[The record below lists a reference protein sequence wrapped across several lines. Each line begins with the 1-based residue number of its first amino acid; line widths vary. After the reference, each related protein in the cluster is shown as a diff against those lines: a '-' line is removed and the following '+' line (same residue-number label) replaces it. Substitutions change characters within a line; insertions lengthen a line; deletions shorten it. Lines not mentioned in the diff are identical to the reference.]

1 MTNYFVANFPLLCIC
16 ISMFFMIVNN
26 YKNNKKFSLNVI
38 MILLL
43 CLVLSVTVQF
53 ELYGRIGTDKIVLA
67 TIMSYLGYVIRPVIL
82 YYFIRMSDKEKLL
95 PTWVFIALLSIN
107 TVMYF
112 PSLFINTIG
121 MKFAFYYTVDEINN
135 TLVFNR
141 GYVNF
146 TSHIVSALLLL
157 YVIIVS
163 FKLMSSNHKSD
174 GLVILTCSL
183 FVIVAVVLESI
194 SITNG
199 VNLLNITAAVSC
211 VFYYLFIYRDRN
223 RRDALTNLFNRK
235 TYYEDLSNVGSRVV
249 GVIQI
254 DMNGLKFINDTQG
267 HEEGDKAIKAI
278 AKAIVTSIKKDMAA
292 YRMGGDEFLIFSTRS
307 SKESLVNVLEDI
319 KTKIEECGYY
329 CSFGLAYKENK
340 EDYESLAKLAEE
352 AMYFDKAEFYKKHHE
367 IERRK

>member
-107 TVMYF
+107 AVMYF

-163 FKLMSSNHKSD
+163 FKLMSSNHKRD

-199 VNLLNITAAVSC
+199 VHLLNITAAVSC
-211 VFYYLFIYRDRN
+211 VF
-223 RRDALTNLFNRK
+223 
-235 TYYEDLSNVGSRVV
+235 
-249 GVIQI
+249 
-254 DMNGLKFINDTQG
+254 
-267 HEEGDKAIKAI
+267 
-278 AKAIVTSIKKDMAA
+278 
-292 YRMGGDEFLIFSTRS
+292 
-307 SKESLVNVLEDI
+307 
-319 KTKIEECGYY
+319 
-329 CSFGLAYKENK
+329 
-340 EDYESLAKLAEE
+340 
-352 AMYFDKAEFYKKHHE
+352 
-367 IERRK
+367 

>member
-1 MTNYFVANFPLLCIC
+1 
-16 ISMFFMIVNN
+16 
-26 YKNNKKFSLNVI
+26 
-38 MILLL
+38 
-43 CLVLSVTVQF
+43 
-53 ELYGRIGTDKIVLA
+53 
-67 TIMSYLGYVIRPVIL
+67 
-82 YYFIRMSDKEKLL
+82 
-95 PTWVFIALLSIN
+95 
-107 TVMYF
+107 
-112 PSLFINTIG
+112 

-135 TLVFNR
+135 SLEFNR

-278 AKAIVTSIKKDMAA
+278 ARAIVTSIRKDMAA

-307 SKESLVNVLEDI
+307 SKESLINVLEDI
-319 KTKIEECGYY
+319 KTKIEESGYY